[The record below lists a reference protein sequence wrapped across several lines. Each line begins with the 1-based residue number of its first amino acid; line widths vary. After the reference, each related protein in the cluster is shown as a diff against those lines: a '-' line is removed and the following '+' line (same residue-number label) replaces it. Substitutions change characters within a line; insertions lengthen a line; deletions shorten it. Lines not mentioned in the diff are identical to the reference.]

1 LAKERVKAQTM
12 VHVLDNRRIRRNL
25 REGGLAAPEG
35 FRRAS
40 RLAGAARDVLTTSLA
55 VGLSV
60 CAAQP
65 PAAAEPSTVKVAVF
79 DFELDD
85 RSAGSGII
93 ELDAADA
100 EHLRLSTEEARRLLA
115 AANGYSLVDTSS
127 VAPEVSAA
135 GGIRH
140 CNGCEGP
147 LARKLGADQ
156 SMAGIITR
164 ITRTEYT
171 LQIAVRNTGTGAIVS
186 NAFTGLR
193 MGANYSWP
201 RGVKWLVNNR
211 ILQ

>member
-1 LAKERVKAQTM
+1 MPERIGKG
-12 VHVLDNRRIRRNL
+12 N
-25 REGGLAAPEG
+25 
-35 FRRAS
+35 
-40 RLAGAARDVLTTSLA
+40 RLARPARDALSASLA
-55 VGLSV
+55 VALAV
-60 CAAQP
+60 CAAWP
-65 PAAAEPSTVKVAVF
+65 VGAAEPNVVKVAVF

-85 RSAGSGII
+85 RSAGGGVI

-100 EHLRLSTEEARRLLA
+100 EHLRLSTERARELLA
-115 AANGYSLVDTSS
+115 AAEGYSLVDTSTA
-127 VAPEVSAA
+127 APEVSAA

-156 SMAGIITR
+156 AMAGIITR

-171 LQIAVRNTGTGAIVS
+171 LQIVLRDTRTGAIVS

-201 RGVKWLVNNR
+201 RGVKSLMNER